1 MEGHKRSKKYT
12 ERQILNITRF
22 KTNMFWWHLEFYYA
36 QPLPYTRM
44 GISNNTTRNTTQN
57 ARKYRSSWSCCE
69 KLDKYQQ
76 ENARWKLKLSGIK
89 QIKKLAKKKKRF
101 KQSECKNISSR
112 KTTLKTPMRRVG
124 LQDFLGLFHSNS
136 IHHEDKNSMNLHS
149 NCCPY

>member
-1 MEGHKRSKKYT
+1 MEGRKRSKKYT

-89 QIKKLAKKKKRF
+89 QIKKLAKKKRSSSSQNVRISVLERLLLKPQRIGLA
-101 KQSECKNISSR
+101 CKTSWDSSTQTVSIM
-112 KTTLKTPMRRVG
+112 KTKTP
-124 LQDFLGLFHSNS
+124 
-136 IHHEDKNSMNLHS
+136 
-149 NCCPY
+149 